1 MLSTVI
7 RSFAAWLAAF
17 AFLVPAFAA
26 EVSAADA
33 RGVKSVVQAQLS
45 AFAADDARK
54 AFSFAAPNIR
64 QLFSTPDKFMAMVR
78 AQYPMVHRPASVA
91 FLKPEADGESVI
103 QRVQMTDSAGSP
115 WLVTYLLQRQKDK
128 SWRISA
134 CVVAAAPSRLTT

>member
-17 AFLVPAFAA
+17 AFFVPAFAA
-26 EVSAADA
+26 DVPAADA

-64 QLFSTPDKFMAMVR
+64 QLFNTPDKFMAMVR

-103 QRVQMTDSAGSP
+103 QRVQMTDGAGSP

-134 CVVAAAPSRLTT
+134 CVVTAATSRLTT